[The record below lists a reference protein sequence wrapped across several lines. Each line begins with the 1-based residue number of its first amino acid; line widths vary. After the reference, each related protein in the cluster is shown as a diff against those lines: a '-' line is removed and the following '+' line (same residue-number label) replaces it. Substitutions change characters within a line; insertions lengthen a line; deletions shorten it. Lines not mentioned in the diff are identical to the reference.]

1 MSRLPTPRGLLLAV
15 GLSLLAAGLLGTVV
29 PGLVVGDAAALVI
42 LVVGSVA
49 AVALAL
55 VYART
60 DTRTRV
66 ARATRPESTGP
77 RVPGRGAEDLLADVT
92 AAGRVRGDDAREDV
106 YERLTAVAVETL
118 VARYDCTPDEARER
132 LETGSWTDD
141 PLAAALFVDGVEPGW
156 TTRDRLRTLRTGE
169 PPLRRRARH
178 ALSELSALA
187 GGER

>member
-15 GLSLLAAGLLGTVV
+15 GLSLLAAGLLGTAA
-29 PGLVVGDAAALVI
+29 PGLVVGDGVALVV
-42 LVVGSVA
+42 LVAGSVA

-55 VYART
+55 VYGRT
-60 DTRTRV
+60 DSRAEV
-66 ARATRPESTGP
+66 ARATRPDRTGP
-77 RVPGRGAEDLLADVT
+77 RVPGRDADDMLTDVT

-118 VARYDCTPDEARER
+118 VARYDCTPAEARRR

-141 PLAAALFVDGVEPGW
+141 PLAAALFTDGVDPGW
-156 TTRDRLRTLRTGE
+156 TTRERLRTLWTGE